1 MIGVD
6 RLTGARRVQAY
17 PVAGGEPWPVK
28 GLMPTGGELLADWG
42 PDGRSVFM
50 LSQNPL
56 PLRLER
62 VDITTGA
69 RTFVGEIAPPDP
81 VGRRIAIWARTTPD
95 GKTYAY
101 SSAFA
106 RSELYLVQGLR

>member
-1 MIGVD
+1 M
-6 RLTGARRVQAY
+6 QAY
-17 PVAGGEPWPVK
+17 PVAGGEPWPLK
-28 GLMPTGGELLADWG
+28 LMLTGGELLAGWG

-62 VDITTGA
+62 VDLATGA
-69 RTFVGEIAPPDP
+69 RALVGEISPPDP

-95 GKTYAY
+95 GKSYVY
-101 SSAFA
+101 SSAFV